1 VELVVVVSASLVV
14 IRTDLLAVRA
24 LLDSVVVDCLQ
35 ELTSSLKVSLSVFFI
50 VLERTLEDLV
60 ILVVEDY
67 LALAILHILFKL
79 SFVDGCS
86 HF

>member
-1 VELVVVVSASLVV
+1 MELVVVVSASLFV

-35 ELTSSLKVSLSVFFI
+35 ELTSSLKVS
-50 VLERTLEDLV
+50 ERTLENLV

-67 LALAILHILFKL
+67 LAFAILHILFKL